1 MATITLTDQQ
11 QAAVPL
17 SLRSRLKVAGP
28 GIFVAATAV
37 GAGDLVA
44 GLVVGGRFGLALL
57 WAVVLGA
64 VLKFALNEAIGRW
77 HLATGTSLLAG
88 WHAMGRW
95 ATGYFAV
102 YVLVFGIVFGAAVTS
117 TAALP
122 LNALF
127 PAVPV
132 WAFAVLNAVAGG
144 AVIWVGGYALLERL
158 MKILVGVMFVII
170 VGFAVLVLPDLSP
183 ADAAA
188 GLVPRVPAGSLLY
201 LLGLIGG
208 VGGTI
213 ILVAY
218 GYWLQAKGWRGGGWV
233 PVMRID
239 IAVAYAL
246 TATFVVALV
255 LVGTALL
262 AGTPDGLE
270 VPEGLIGFS
279 EQLQSR
285 FGAAARLA
293 FLVGFWATAFTS
305 ILGAWS
311 GVSYL
316 FADLVH
322 VVGGKP
328 DDSDTLRS
336 SRAYRGYL
344 LWITFPPML
353 LLLLGRPI
361 SLVLAYTAIGALF
374 MPFLA
379 GTLLWL
385 MNQRSMPLRNGWLA
399 NGALVACMGLFVV
412 LAVQELSQAF

>member
-1 MATITLTDQQ
+1 M
-11 QAAVPL
+11 V
-17 SLRSRLKVAGP
+17 GP
-28 GIFVAATAV
+28 GVFVAATGV

-44 GLVVGGRFGLALL
+44 GLVVGGRFGLAFL
-57 WAVVLGA
+57 WAVAFGA

-77 HLATGTSLLAG
+77 HLATGTSVITG

-95 ATGYFAV
+95 ATGYFGV
-102 YVLVFGIVFGAAVTS
+102 YVLVFGLVFGAAVTS

-132 WAFAVLNAVAGG
+132 WAFAVMNALAGC
-144 AVIWVGGYALLERL
+144 AIIWAGGYAVLERV
-158 MKILVGVMFVII
+158 MKALVGAMFVVI
-170 VGFAVLVLPDLSP
+170 VGLAVLVLPDLRLV
-183 ADAAA
+183 DAMV

-201 LLGLIGG
+201 LLGLVGG

-218 GYWLQAKGWRGGGWV
+218 GYWLQAKGWRSDEWL
-233 PVMRID
+233 PVMRVD
-239 IAVAYAL
+239 VALAYVL
-246 TATFVVALV
+246 TAGFVAALV
-255 LVGTALL
+255 VVGAVLL
-262 AGTPDGLE
+262 AGSPDGIE
-270 VPEGLIGFS
+270 GPEGLVGFA
-279 EQLQSR
+279 EQLESR

-316 FADLVH
+316 FADLVR
-322 VVGGKP
+322 VVRRTP
-328 DDSDTLRS
+328 DDDGALRR

-361 SLVLAYTAIGALF
+361 GLVLAYTAIGALF

-379 GTLLWL
+379 ATLLWL
-385 MNQRSMPLRNGWLA
+385 MNQRSMPLRNGWLGNTGLA
-399 NGALVACMGLFVV
+399 ACLGLFVV
-412 LAVQELSQAF
+412 LAIQQLVETF